1 MGISIIMPA
10 YNAAATL
17 DSAVQSV
24 LAQSLTEWE
33 LIIIDDH
40 SADDTLTRAR
50 AYTDSRIRVLQTPAN
65 QGAAAARQLGTQAA
79 RYDWLNYLDADD
91 RLTPDALAAL
101 LQAAQTNPQAGLV
114 YAGYSRINAEGK
126 RYGTRRFL
134 HRWPRPNGHVLPAF
148 LQQNRL
154 VNGGLALARRDLVLQ
169 SGGWPVELRTSSDWA
184 LWCLLAALAPVHY
197 VSGLIALEYREL
209 PTGITQ
215 TRHTALEHV
224 MPAIDFVFAHPLIRA
239 RLTPHQLARLR
250 QRKLA
255 QAQTLLAAHALR
267 RRQYQPAFAHLKAAL
282 KQDWRHSP
290 RALAQCA
297 LAGLDG
303 WV

>member
-17 DSAVQSV
+17 DSAVHSV
-24 LAQSLTEWE
+24 LAQMLTDWE

-40 SADDTLTRAR
+40 STDDTLIRAR
-50 AYTDSRIRVLQTPAN
+50 AYADPRIRVLQTPAN

-91 RLTPDALAAL
+91 RLTPGALAAL
-101 LQAAQTNPQAGLV
+101 LQAAQSQPKAGLI
-114 YAGYSRINAEGK
+114 YAGYARINAQGL

-134 HRWPRPNGHVLPAF
+134 HHWPRPSGEVLPAF

-154 VNGGLALARRDLVLQ
+154 VNGGLALARRNLVMQ
-169 SGGWPVELRTSSDWA
+169 TGGWPVHLRTSSDWA

-197 VSGLIALEYREL
+197 VPGLIALEYREL

-224 MPAIDFVFAHPLIRA
+224 MPAIDFVFSHPLIRA
-239 RLTPHQLARLR
+239 RLTPARLARLR

-267 RRQYQPAFAHLKAAL
+267 RRHYKSALTHLRAAL
-282 KQDWRHSP
+282 QQDWRHSP

-303 WV
+303 WI